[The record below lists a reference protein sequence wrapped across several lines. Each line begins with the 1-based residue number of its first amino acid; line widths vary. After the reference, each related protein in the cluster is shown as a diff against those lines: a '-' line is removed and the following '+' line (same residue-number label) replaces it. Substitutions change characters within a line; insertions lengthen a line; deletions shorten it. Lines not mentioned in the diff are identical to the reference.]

1 MTGGRRI
8 LVVDDDATLRETMAE
23 VLSEDGFEVRGAP
36 NGQEALE
43 MLEEWPADLVVLD
56 LMMPIM
62 DADAFNAAQ
71 LKAGRRTPI
80 LIASAAPHLV
90 EAADRLGAV
99 GVIAKPFRIRDLREQ
114 VTRGLG
120 LRPPTE
126 PPDRRASN

>member
-1 MTGGRRI
+1 MTRRRRI

-23 VLSEDGFEVRGAP
+23 VLTEDGFEVHGAR
-36 NGQEALE
+36 NGQEALDL
-43 MLEEWPADLVVLD
+43 LEEWPADLVVLD

-80 LIASAAPHLV
+80 LIVSAAPHLT

-114 VTRGLG
+114 VTRGLSMEP
-120 LRPPTE
+120 RAE
-126 PPDRRASN
+126 PPETHDPN